1 MTPGLF
7 DLPAPLLQW
16 IDDRVSNVFPA
27 PVSIAAWAVL
37 AGIVCLE
44 LYRVTSPQKRIGRIK
59 QEAKAAQQ
67 ELSSYDG
74 EMDGAWP
81 LMKSML
87 SLSLTRVGIV
97 IPATL
102 LAAYPVL
109 ALLVWMSSAYGH
121 VFPAR
126 GQRVAVDVAA
136 PLEGRWLQGDIGQ
149 PPRVQ
154 ARQPDGR
161 VILELPLAAAV
172 PILHKRQ
179 WWNRLMENP
188 AGYLPDDAPVDE
200 VRIDL
205 PRRELH
211 AIGPSWMRGWE
222 AIFLPVLFIAALT
235 YKIVRRID

>member
-1 MTPGLF
+1 MTLGLF

-16 IDDRVSNVFPA
+16 IDDRVGSVFPA

-59 QEAKAAQQ
+59 QEAKAAQLA
-67 ELSSYDG
+67 LSSYNG
-74 EMDGAWP
+74 EMEGAWP
-81 LMKSML
+81 LRKSML

-102 LAAYPVL
+102 LAAYPVV
-109 ALLVWMSSAYGH
+109 AMLVWMSSAYGH

-136 PLEGRWLQGDIGQ
+136 PLEGRWLPGGIEE
-149 PPRVQ
+149 PPQVQ

-161 VILELPLAAAV
+161 VILDLPLAAAV

>member
-1 MTPGLF
+1 MTLGLF

-16 IDDRVSNVFPA
+16 IDDRVSSVFPA

-74 EMDGAWP
+74 EMEGAWP

-102 LAAYPVL
+102 LAAYPVV
-109 ALLVWMSSAYGH
+109 ALLVWMSGAYGH

-126 GQRVAVDVAA
+126 GQRVAVDVEA
-136 PLEGRWLQGDIGQ
+136 PLEGRWLPGGIGQ
-149 PPRVQ
+149 PPQVQ

-161 VILELPLAAAV
+161 VILDLPLAAAV

>member
-1 MTPGLF
+1 MTLGLF

-16 IDDRVSNVFPA
+16 IDDRAGNVLPA

-37 AGIVCLE
+37 AGVVCLE
-44 LYRVTSPQKRIGRIK
+44 LYRVTSPQKRISRIK

-67 ELSSYDG
+67 ELASYDG
-74 EMDGAWP
+74 EMEGAWP

-87 SLSLTRVGIV
+87 SLSLKRVGIV

-102 LAAYPVL
+102 LAAYPVI

-126 GQRVAVDVAA
+126 GESVAVEVAA
-136 PLEGRWLQGDIGQ
+136 PLEGRWLDEGNEE
-149 PPRVQ
+149 PPHVQ
-154 ARQPDGR
+154 ARQPDGS
-161 VILELPLAAAV
+161 VVLELPLAVAV
-172 PILHKRQ
+172 PVLHKRQ

-188 AGYLPDDAPVDE
+188 AGYLPDDAPVDAL
-200 VRIDL
+200 RIGL

-235 YKIVRRID
+235 YKTIRRID